1 MASNFEKDW
10 NGTWIS
16 NWYGHVKNE
25 KNGKQW
31 LKKTKNGKKMVK
43 MKWEVKY
50 IMKSVDKQQQIIN
63 LWVNTIKTKNDRI

>member
-1 MASNFEKDW
+1 
-10 NGTWIS
+10 
-16 NWYGHVKNE
+16 
-25 KNGKQW
+25 
-31 LKKTKNGKKMVK
+31 MVK